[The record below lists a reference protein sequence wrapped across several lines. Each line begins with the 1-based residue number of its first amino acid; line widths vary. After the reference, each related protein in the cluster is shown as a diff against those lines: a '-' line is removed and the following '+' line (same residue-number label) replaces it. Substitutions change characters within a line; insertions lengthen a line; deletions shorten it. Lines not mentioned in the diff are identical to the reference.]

1 MSPTQTISP
10 ADRPID
16 FAGVAPP
23 LSPGYPRRMSRPT
36 AFAQYAAGVGTLCIM
51 DAIVKYLVRDH
62 SVPVVTLARY
72 VTGTMI
78 AVAVWQVQGRPA
90 LTRAML
96 PIHLLRGAMLASMA
110 LAFYW
115 GLTQLPLAET
125 ITISF
130 VAPLIVPLL
139 GSLVLGE
146 KMQPRYV
153 AAGMLGF
160 IGVLVTA
167 QGAPEFSGDRLLGLA
182 AVLYAA
188 VAYAACSV
196 LMRARAADGSTV
208 ITLMGAMV
216 PMVLLSP
223 FAVGAALPNWPTI
236 AWFVAL
242 GLVGNIGIQLLARAY
257 AKIEAQALAVMEFTA
272 LPWAA
277 FFGWVIFNEP
287 VRPQVWAGAAIILA
301 ACLWASR
308 AERTPIGA

>member
-1 MSPTQTISP
+1 MAAP
-10 ADRPID
+10 RP
-16 FAGVAPP
+16 
-23 LSPGYPRRMSRPT
+23 PGYPGMMSRPT
-36 AFAQYAAGVGTLCIM
+36 AFAQYAAGVGTLCVM
-51 DAIVKYLVRDH
+51 DAIVKYLVESN

-72 VTGTMI
+72 VTGTAI
-78 AVAVWQVQGRPA
+78 ALAVWQLQGRPA

-96 PIHLLRGAMLASMA
+96 PTHLIRGVLLTTMA

-139 GSLVLGE
+139 GSVLLGE
-146 KMQPRYV
+146 RMQPRYV
-153 AAGMLGF
+153 AAGLLGF
-160 IGVLVTA
+160 VGVLVTA
-167 QGAPEFSGDRLLGLA
+167 QGAPEFSGGRLLGLA
-182 AVLYAA
+182 AILYAA

-208 ITLMGAMV
+208 ITLMGAAV
-216 PMVLLSP
+216 PMLLLSP
-223 FAVGAALPNWPTI
+223 FAIGAAVPDMATI
-236 AWFVAL
+236 AWFIAL

-257 AKIEAQALAVMEFTA
+257 AKIEAQALAVVEFTA

-277 FFGWVIFNEP
+277 LFGWVFFHEP
-287 VRPQVWAGAAIILA
+287 VRPQVWAGAAIIIA

-308 AERTPIGA
+308 PERTPATAG